1 MNISPKSKFFDFFRT
16 SEKKRF
22 IITDDKEIVG
32 KVLKVLELA
41 DKKDEKLTLIKLKF
55 SINGY
60 KNLTENKFFN
70 LSSVAQVFFSA
81 NL

>member
-1 MNISPKSKFFDFFRT
+1 MNISPKSKFFDFFRI

-55 SINGY
+55 SMNGY

-70 LSSVAQVFFSA
+70 LSSVAQVFFAA